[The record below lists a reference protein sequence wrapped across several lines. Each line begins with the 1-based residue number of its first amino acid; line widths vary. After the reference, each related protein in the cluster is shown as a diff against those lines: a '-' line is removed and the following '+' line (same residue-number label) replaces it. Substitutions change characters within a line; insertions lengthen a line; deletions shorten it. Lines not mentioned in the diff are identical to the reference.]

1 MEYATLLA
9 IIFILGGLTG
19 MLYWATFAPD
29 FLNETFDM
37 KCSPSGNSMG
47 CTAVMS
53 IGYFIIFM
61 IIISGVVGLFAE
73 RS

>member
-1 MEYATLLA
+1 MEYRTMLA
-9 IIFILGGLTG
+9 IILILGGLTG

-37 KCSPSGNSMG
+37 GCDPNANSMG

-53 IGYFIIFM
+53 IGYFILFMLMVGGAIGIFA
-61 IIISGVVGLFAE
+61 G
-73 RS
+73 RD